1 MTCPNSPTI
10 QTLYPAFPEA
20 TLKPGQL
27 LTVTLPDGQ
36 SLEIDARDPSDVI
49 VWHNNAAGDA
59 VSSLDIEP
67 EPDTD
72 PHPSLS
78 AAERNPSLCR

>member
-1 MTCPNSPTI
+1 MTRPNSSDI
-10 QTLYPAFPEA
+10 ITLYPVHPSV

-36 SLEIDARDPSDVI
+36 SLEIDARDPSDVTA
-49 VWHNNAAGDA
+49 WHCNAAGDA
-59 VSSLDIEP
+59 VASLDIDP

-78 AAERNPSLCR
+78 AAERNSSMCR

>member
-1 MTCPNSPTI
+1 MNRPNFSDI
-10 QTLYPAFPEA
+10 QTLYPAFPSV

-36 SLEIDARDPSDVI
+36 TLEVDVRDPADVT
-49 VWHNNAAGDA
+49 VWHLNHAGDA
-59 VSSLDIEP
+59 VESMDVEP

-72 PHPSLS
+72 SDPSMS
-78 AAERNPSLCR
+78 AADRNRSMMR

>member
-1 MTCPNSPTI
+1 MIRANPSNI
-10 QTLYPAFPEA
+10 QTLYPAFPSV

-36 SLEIDARDPSDVI
+36 TLEVDVRDPADVT
-49 VWHNNAAGDA
+49 VWHLNPAGDA
-59 VSSLDIEP
+59 VESMDVQP

-72 PHPSLS
+72 PDPSLS
-78 AAERNPSLCR
+78 AADRNPSMIR

>member
-1 MTCPNSPTI
+1 MNRSDSFPFESNS
-10 QTLYPAFPEA
+10 FPSI

-36 SLEIDARDPSDVI
+36 SLEVDARDPSDVT
-49 VWHNNAAGDA
+49 VWHLNPAGDA
-59 VSSLDIEP
+59 VESMDVQP

-72 PHPSLS
+72 PDPSLS
-78 AAERNPSLCR
+78 AAERNPSMIR

>member
-1 MTCPNSPTI
+1 MTRFDSSEI
-10 QTLYPAFPEA
+10 ITLYPVFSEA
-20 TLKPGQL
+20 TLRPGQL

-36 SLEIDARDPSDVI
+36 SLEIDARDPSEVI
-49 VWHNNAAGDA
+49 VWHNNAAGDPVA
-59 VSSLDIEP
+59 SLDIEP

>member
-1 MTCPNSPTI
+1 MNRPDS
-10 QTLYPAFPEA
+10 FPSI

-36 SLEIDARDPSDVI
+36 SLEVDVRDPADVT
-49 VWHNNAAGDA
+49 VWHNDSHGDA
-59 VSSLDIEP
+59 VESMDVEP

-72 PHPSLS
+72 PDPSLS
-78 AAERNPSLCR
+78 AAERNPSMIR

>member
-1 MTCPNSPTI
+1 MNLNLI
-10 QTLYPAFPEA
+10 A
-20 TLKPGQL
+20 GQL

-36 SLEIDARDPSDVI
+36 SLEIDARDPSDVT
-49 VWHNNAAGDA
+49 VWHCNAAGDA
-59 VSSLDIEP
+59 VTSLDVEP

-78 AAERNPSLCR
+78 AADRNRSLWG